1 MKLKY
6 FIDTNKFIT
15 FIVILAMMAIYHQ
28 WQNPTAWV
36 YLALHGTYGLLWVL
50 KSNIFPDASWERKTS
65 LWFGLV
71 SWFSLV
77 LYWFPAWWI
86 TWKGVVAPPW
96 LLALAVS
103 LNAFGTFFVFSGDM
117 QKFTAL
123 KLHPDE
129 LISDGLFRL
138 SRNINYFG
146 EFLIYTAFALL
157 PMVWFAFL
165 PLAAFMIT
173 FWIPNMVRKDKLLAK
188 LPGFSAYKKNTRS
201 FFPFL
206 F

>member
-1 MKLKY
+1 MKLKW
-6 FIDTNKFIT
+6 FIDTNKGVT
-15 FIVILAMMAIYHQ
+15 FLALLSMMAVCHR
-28 WQNPTAWV
+28 WQNTTAWI
-36 YLALHGTYGLLWVL
+36 YLAQHGTYGLLWVL

-77 LYWFPAWWI
+77 LYWFPGWWI
-86 TWKGVVAPPW
+86 AWKGVEAPPW
-96 LLALAVS
+96 LMALCIS
-103 LNAFGTFFVFSGDM
+103 LFVFGVFFVFAGDM

-123 KLHPDE
+123 QLRPGE
-129 LISDGLFRL
+129 LITGGLFRL

-146 EFLIYTAFALL
+146 EFLIYAAFALL
-157 PMVWFAFL
+157 AMTWLAFL
-165 PLAAFMIT
+165 PLAVFIVT
-173 FWIPNMVRKDKLLAK
+173 FWIPNMVRKDRALAK
-188 LPGFSAYKKNTRS
+188 LPGFEAYRAKTRS

>member
-6 FIDTNKFIT
+6 FIDTNKGIT
-15 FIVILAMMAIYHQ
+15 FIVILAMMAVYHQ

-86 TWKGVVAPPW
+86 MWKGVTAPPW
-96 LLALAVS
+96 LLAFAVS
-103 LNAFGTFFVFSGDM
+103 LNAFGIFFVFAGDM
-117 QKFTAL
+117 QKFTAM
-123 KLHPDE
+123 KLHPGE

-157 PMVWFAFL
+157 PMTWFAFL
-165 PLAAFMIT
+165 PLAAFIIT
-173 FWIPNMVRKDKLLAK
+173 FWIPNMVRKDKTLAA
-188 LPGFSAYKKNTRS
+188 LPGFPAYKKNTRS

>member
-6 FIDTNKFIT
+6 YIDTNKFVI
-15 FIVILAMMAIYHQ
+15 FIFILSMMAIYHQ
-28 WQNPTAWV
+28 WKNPTAWV
-36 YLALHGTYGLLWVL
+36 YLAMHGTYGLLWVL
-50 KSNIFPDASWERKTS
+50 KSNFFPDASWERKTS

-86 TWKGVVAPPW
+86 NWKGTMAPPW

-103 LNAFGTFFVFSGDM
+103 LNSFGTFFVFSSDM
-117 QKFTAL
+117 QKSTAL
-123 KLHPDE
+123 KQHPGE
-129 LISDGLFRL
+129 LITNGLFRL

-146 EFLIYTAFALL
+146 EFLIYTAFAIL

-173 FWIPNMVRKDKLLAK
+173 FWIPNMVRKDRLLAK
-188 LPGFSAYKKNTRS
+188 LPGFPAYKENTRF

>member
-6 FIDTNKFIT
+6 FIDTNKGVT
-15 FIVILAMMAIYHQ
+15 FLAILTLMAIYHQ
-28 WQNPTAWV
+28 WENPTAWV

-50 KSNIFPDASWERKTS
+50 KSNIFPDVSWERKTS
-65 LWFGLV
+65 LWFGMV

-86 TWKGVVAPPW
+86 TWKAIIAPPW
-96 LLALAVS
+96 LLAIAVS
-103 LNAFGTFFVFSGDM
+103 LSLFGTFFVFAGDM
-117 QKFTAL
+117 QKSTTL
-123 KLHPDE
+123 VLRPGE
-129 LISDGLFRL
+129 LITSGLFRL

-146 EFLIYTAFALL
+146 EFMIYLAFAILPMTWVALL
-157 PMVWFAFL
+157 P
-165 PLAAFMIT
+165 LAVFIIT
-173 FWIPNMVRKDKLLAK
+173 FWIPNMVRKDKILAT
-188 LPGFSAYKKNTRS
+188 LPGFPEYRKKTRS

>member
-6 FIDTNKFIT
+6 FIDTNKGIT
-15 FIVILAMMAIYHQ
+15 FIAILSMMAIYHQ
-28 WQNPTAWV
+28 WQNPTAWI

-50 KSNIFPDASWERKTS
+50 KSSLFPDASWERKTS
-65 LWFGLV
+65 LWFGV
-71 SWFSLV
+71 FSWFSLV

-86 TWKGVVAPPW
+86 MWKGVIAPPW

-103 LNAFGTFFVFSGDM
+103 LNLFGTFFVFAGDM
-117 QKFTAL
+117 QKHTAINL
-123 KLHPDE
+123 APGKL
-129 LISDGLFRL
+129 ITTGLFSL

-146 EFLIYTAFALL
+146 EFLVYIAFAIL
-157 PMVWFAFL
+157 PMSWFAFL
-165 PLAAFMIT
+165 PLAAFIIT
-173 FWIPNMVRKDKLLAK
+173 FWIPNMVHKDKVLATM
-188 LPGFSAYKKNTRS
+188 PGFMEYKKATRS

>member
-15 FIVILAMMAIYHQ
+15 FIVILVMMAIYHQ
-28 WQNPTAWV
+28 WQNPTAWI
-36 YLALHGTYGLLWVL
+36 YLAMHGTYGLLWVL
-50 KSNIFPDASWERKTS
+50 KSNIFPDTSWERKTS

-86 TWKGVVAPPW
+86 TSKGVMAPLW
-96 LLALAVS
+96 LLALSVS

-123 KLHPDE
+123 KLHPGE
-129 LISDGLFRL
+129 LITDGLFRL

-157 PMVWFAFL
+157 PMIWFAFL
-165 PLAAFMIT
+165 PLAAFIIT
-173 FWIPNMVRKDKLLAK
+173 FWIPNMVRKEKVLAA
-188 LPGFSAYKKNTRS
+188 LPGFPEYKKNTRF

>member
-6 FIDTNKFIT
+6 FIDTNKGIT
-15 FIVILAMMAIYHQ
+15 FIFILAMMAVYHQ

-50 KSNIFPDASWERKTS
+50 KSNIFPDVSWERKTS

-77 LYWFPAWWI
+77 LYWFPGWWI
-86 TWKGVVAPPW
+86 MWKGVTAPPW
-96 LLALAVS
+96 LMALAIS
-103 LNAFGTFFVFSGDM
+103 LNAFGTFFVFAGDM

-123 KLHPDE
+123 KLRPGE
-129 LISDGLFRL
+129 LITDGLFRL
-138 SRNINYFG
+138 SRNVNYFG
-146 EFLIYTAFALL
+146 EFLVYTGFALL
-157 PMVWFAFL
+157 AMVWFAFL
-165 PLAAFMIT
+165 PLAAFIIT
-173 FWIPNMVRKDKLLAK
+173 FWIPNMVRKDKVLAA
-188 LPGFSAYKKNTRS
+188 LPGFPEYKKNTRS
-201 FFPFL
+201 FFPFI

>member
-1 MKLKY
+1 MKLKF
-6 FIDTNKFIT
+6 FIDTNKGIT
-15 FIVILAMMAIYHQ
+15 FIAILAMMAMYHQ

-50 KSNIFPDASWERKTS
+50 KSNIFPDASWERQTT
-65 LWFGLV
+65 LWFGIV

-86 TWKGVVAPPW
+86 MWKGVNAPPW
-96 LLALAVS
+96 LLALAIS
-103 LNAFGTFFVFSGDM
+103 LNIFGTFFVFSGDM
-117 QKFTAL
+117 QKYTAL
-123 KLHPDE
+123 KLAPGK
-129 LISDGLFRL
+129 LISDGLFHL

-146 EFLIYTAFALL
+146 ELLVYCAFAIL
-157 PMVWFAFL
+157 PMSWYAFL
-165 PLAAFMIT
+165 PLTAFIVT
-173 FWIPNMVRKDKLLAK
+173 FWIPNMIHKERVLAT
-188 LPGFSAYKKNTRS
+188 LPGYMEYKKTTRS

>member
-1 MKLKY
+1 MKLKA

-15 FIVILAMMAIYHQ
+15 FIAILVMMAVYHQ

-65 LWFGLV
+65 LWFGV
-71 SWFSLV
+71 ISWFSLV

-86 TWKGVVAPPW
+86 MWKGINAPAW
-96 LLALAVS
+96 LLALTIS
-103 LNAFGTFFVFSGDM
+103 LSMFGIFFVFAGDM
-117 QKFTAL
+117 QKFTTL
-123 KLHPDE
+123 KFHPGE
-129 LISDGLFRL
+129 LITDGLFRL

-165 PLAAFMIT
+165 PLAAFIVT
-173 FWIPNMVRKDKLLAK
+173 FWIPNMVRKERVLAS
-188 LPGFSAYKKNTRS
+188 LPGFPAYKKNTRL

>member
-1 MKLKY
+1 MKLKF
-6 FIDTNKFIT
+6 FINTNKGIT
-15 FIVILAMMAIYHQ
+15 FIAILVMMAVYHQ
-28 WQNPTAWV
+28 WQNSTAWV
-36 YLALHGTYGLLWVL
+36 YLALHGTYGLLWVF

-71 SWFSLV
+71 SWLSLV
-77 LYWFPAWWI
+77 LYWFPGWMIMWR
-86 TWKGVVAPPW
+86 GVTAPPW

-103 LNAFGTFFVFSGDM
+103 LNAFGIFFVFSGDM

-123 KLHPDE
+123 KLRPGE
-129 LISDGLFRL
+129 LITDELFRL

-165 PLAAFMIT
+165 PLAAFIIT
-173 FWIPNMVRKDKLLAK
+173 FWIPNMIRKDKALAA
-188 LPGFSAYKKNTRS
+188 LPGFPAYKKNTRS

>member
-1 MKLKY
+1 MKLKFY
-6 FIDTNKFIT
+6 VDTNKGIT
-15 FIVILAMMAIYHQ
+15 FIFLLALMTFYHQ

-50 KSNIFPDASWERKTS
+50 KSNLFPDASWERKTS

-77 LYWFPAWWI
+77 LYWIPGWLVMSKGI
-86 TWKGVVAPPW
+86 TAPYW
-96 LLALAVS
+96 LLALAIS
-103 LNAFGTFFVFSGDM
+103 LNIFGNFFVFTADM
-117 QKFTAL
+117 QKFTSL
-123 KLHPDE
+123 KLHPGE
-129 LISDGLFRL
+129 LITGGLFRL

-146 EFLIYTAFALL
+146 ELLVYTAFALL

-165 PLAAFMIT
+165 PLAAFIVT
-173 FWIPNMVRKDKLLAK
+173 FWVPNMLRKEKVLAA
-188 LPGFSAYKKNTRS
+188 LPGYPEYKKKTRS

>member
-6 FIDTNKFIT
+6 FIDTNKGIT
-15 FIVILAMMAIYHQ
+15 FIAILIMMAIYRQ

-36 YLALHGTYGLLWVL
+36 YLGLHGTYGLLWVL

-65 LWFGLV
+65 LWFGIV
-71 SWFSLV
+71 SWLSLI

-86 TWKGVVAPPW
+86 MAKAISAPPW
-96 LLALAVS
+96 LLALAIS
-103 LNAFGTFFVFSGDM
+103 LTSFGLFFVFAGDM
-117 QKFTAL
+117 QKFTSL
-123 KLHPDE
+123 KIHPGV
-129 LISDGLFRL
+129 LITDGMFRL

-146 EFLIYTAFALL
+146 EFLIFGAFALL

-165 PLAAFMIT
+165 PLVAFIIS
-173 FWIPNMVRKDKLLAK
+173 FWIPNMVRKDKALAA
-188 LPGFSAYKKNTRS
+188 LPGFPAYKKKTRS

>member
-1 MKLKY
+1 MKLKF
-6 FIDTNKFIT
+6 FIDTNKGVTILVI
-15 FIVILAMMAIYHQ
+15 IVFMAIYHQ

-36 YLALHGTYGLLWVL
+36 YLAMHGTYGLLWVI
-50 KSNIFPDASWERKTS
+50 KSNIFPDSSWERKTS

-71 SWFSLV
+71 SWVSLV

-86 TWKGVVAPPW
+86 TSRSVITPPW

-103 LNAFGTFFVFSGDM
+103 LNAFGIFFVFAGDM

-123 KLHPDE
+123 KIHPGV
-129 LISDGLFRL
+129 LITDGLFSL

-146 EFLIYTAFALL
+146 EFLIYSAFALL
-157 PMVWFAFL
+157 AMTWLAFL
-165 PLAAFMIT
+165 PLTAFIVT
-173 FWIPNMVRKDKLLAK
+173 FWIPNMVRKDKALAT
-188 LPGFSAYKKNTRS
+188 LPGFPVYKKNTRS

>member
-6 FIDTNKFIT
+6 FIDTNKGFT
-15 FIVILAMMAIYHQ
+15 FIVILTMMAIYHQ
-28 WQNPTAWV
+28 WQNPTAWI

-50 KSNIFPDASWERKTS
+50 KSNIFPDSSWERKTTI
-65 LWFGLV
+65 WFGIV

-86 TWKGVVAPPW
+86 MWKGIMAPLW
-96 LLALAVS
+96 LLALAIS
-103 LNAFGTFFVFSGDM
+103 LNSLGTFFVFAGDM
-117 QKFTAL
+117 QKYTAL
-123 KLHPDE
+123 KLAPGK
-129 LISDGLFRL
+129 LITDGLFRL

-146 EFLIYTAFALL
+146 ELLVYVAFAIL
-157 PMVWFAFL
+157 PMSWFAFL
-165 PLAAFMIT
+165 PLAAFIIT
-173 FWIPNMVRKDKLLAK
+173 FWIPNMLRKDRVLAT
-188 LPGFSAYKKNTRS
+188 LPGFSEYKKATRS